1 MPGTRAT
8 TLNTFVRAL
17 REGFQAKG
25 PMLIEVRL

>member
-8 TLNTFVRAL
+8 RLDTSVKAL
-17 REGFQAKG
+17 QEGFQAAG